1 MADDKE
7 YLVAPMAEDEEEEEE
22 DVGEGEAGEVKL
34 FQGETEQRDGAQ
46 RKGGEECCVDNEG
59 CCSRNTNSISI
70 QSGDIIPPSASRFP
84 TIKHGRVYS
93 KLFPLAHRA
102 VKYVFYSEK
111 TAIVPLLSL
120 TALIVITA
128 ILGVLVFK
136 VYPLTF
142 NISIDSIQVPDHS
155 STKHWDA
162 YQAALANQIYND
174 SSSKSTSDLESGST
188 TKSYSDDDLLGKN
201 DFKSTDEFKSSG
213 CCSAHRPQGTMHGG
227 WVLELVY
234 RIRAGREDRNLLR
247 DDRIKYLHTI
257 EDHIYQ
263 LSSYKSVCHFAYSNQ
278 VCDPVNSLL
287 TYLYPQ
293 NKDDGSYVNPNL
305 DPNWKEELTLYE
317 LSEKDR
323 EQLYWYAGGKVGGN
337 LTVELLRAQVSE

>member
-1 MADDKE
+1 MA
-7 YLVAPMAEDEEEEEE
+7 EEEEEE

-46 RKGGEECCVDNEG
+46 RKGGEECCVDNGG

-70 QSGDIIPPSASRFP
+70 QSGDIVQSPPPSPSGFP

-93 KLFPLAHRA
+93 KLFPHVHRA
-102 VKYVFYSEK
+102 VKYIFYSEK
-111 TAIVPLLSL
+111 TAFVPLMIL
-120 TALIVITA
+120 TALIVVTA

-162 YQAALANQIYND
+162 YQAALANQIYNE
-174 SSSKSTSDLESGST
+174 SASKSTSDLESGST
-188 TKSYSDDDLLGKN
+188 TKSYSDDLLGEN
-201 DFKSTDEFKSSG
+201 DLKSTNEFKSSG
-213 CCSAHRPQGTMHGG
+213 CCSSYRPQGTMHGG

-234 RIRAGREDRNLLR
+234 RVRAGREDRNLLR
-247 DDRIKYLHTI
+247 DDRIKHLHKI

-263 LSSYKSVCHFAYSNQ
+263 LSSYKSVCHFAFHNQ

-293 NKDDGSYVNPNL
+293 NKDDGSYVNPDL
-305 DPNWKEELTLYE
+305 DPNWKDKLTLYE

-323 EQLYWYAGGKVGGN
+323 EQLYWYAGGKVGED